1 MNRTATAASVELT
14 LGDTQTRLHAGDI
27 VGRVQGA
34 RLLIDNPQV
43 SEAHALVSLRRGRFV
58 LLALRRLLVVDGV
71 PSREVELAPGVEVG
85 LAPDVALRVSSVH
98 LPTRV
103 LTVRSERL
111 GQRRLGPEA
120 SLYGGEAARI
130 VGRFERRAPCHVWS
144 YGEGWRMAAGGPPQ
158 SIDDGSTV
166 TIDGTRFVFETVDL
180 EQAGV
185 PSTQQPIGPFG
196 AIRLVTYYDGVAVH
210 RSGHR
215 TLSIGG
221 VGARIVSELA
231 AFGGPVPWL
240 TVAREVWDDATQR
253 TDIELRQRWDT
264 ALRRLRHKLKSAD
277 VRADLIRS
285 DGVGNVQLM
294 LEPGDSVEDRS

>member
-1 MNRTATAASVELT
+1 MSDAASVEVQHRGARL
-14 LGDTQTRLHAGDI
+14 RLHAGDI

-58 LLALRRLLVVDGV
+58 LLALRRLLMVEGA
-71 PSREVELAPGVEVG
+71 PSREVELAAGVEVG
-85 LAPDVALRVSSVH
+85 LAPGVLLRVVGVH
-98 LPTRV
+98 LPMEV
-103 LTVRSERL
+103 LTVRAEGL

-120 SLYGGEAARI
+120 SLYGGEAPRI
-130 VGRFERRAPCHVWS
+130 VGRFEREAPCHVWS
-144 YGEGWRMAAGGPPQ
+144 YGEGWRIALGGKPT
-158 SIDDGSTV
+158 SIEGGMSVDVG
-166 TIDGTRFVFETVDL
+166 GTRFSFETLDVA
-180 EQAGV
+180 QAGV
-185 PSTQQPIGPFG
+185 PSTQQPIGAFG
-196 AIRLVTYYDGVAVH
+196 ALRLVTYYDGIALH

-240 TVAREVWDDATQR
+240 TVAREVWDDAAER
-253 TDIELRQRWDT
+253 TDVELRQRWDT
-264 ALRRLRHKLKSAD
+264 SLRRLRGKLKDAE

-294 LEPGDSVEDRS
+294 LEHGDALEDRT